1 MERIEIAEFF
11 SPVWSAQTELE
22 HSKCVV
28 VAFLK
33 WNRCSLLAAQV
44 TC

>member
-1 MERIEIAEFF
+1 MDRFETTEFF
-11 SPVWSAQTELE
+11 CPVWSAQTELE

-33 WNRCSLLAAQV
+33 WSRYSLLASQV